1 MTSQAG
7 YFEPSKSS
15 HITLFPSS
23 NQRLKSELT
32 TEAGFICEAHSS
44 APEQDAKLAKI
55 RDSDLLNEVNNL
67 GSDDIY
73 SSSRYFFALNGAN
86 LG

>member
-32 TEAGFICEAHSS
+32 TEAGFVFEAHSWT
-44 APEQDAKLAKI
+44 PEQDAKLAKI
-55 RDSDLLNEVNNL
+55 RDSDLLNEGPKNQAVTTFTL
-67 GSDDIY
+67 LVGTSLLLMVLI
-73 SSSRYFFALNGAN
+73 
-86 LG
+86 